1 MENYLPKY
9 SRQRSR
15 CAEII
20 MIRSLQSLRGIFAIL
35 IFLTHY
41 KIGDKAILPAG
52 GDCGVAFFI
61 MLSGFVLSA
70 GYAKSVTAGTF
81 RLKPFLQK
89 RLKKIYP
96 LHLFCFVWAV
106 ILYRY
111 FAVGTASSNLL
122 LLQSWVPDRSY
133 FFSYNAV
140 SWFLSDVFFFYL
152 LFPFLIARLVRS
164 AGGTSVFAVI
174 TVGYIV
180 ALSFIPA
187 DYLTAISYISPATR
201 LLDFVMGM
209 LLWKVYNS
217 RSVESLKTKLADCK
231 LGFAVSSLLEL
242 FAVITL
248 ILFILGYSDI
258 AECYSLAVYWWPVMA
273 LIILVFSFTD
283 NRIGL
288 IGRVLQWG
296 GVMSFGSISLGFYLV
311 HVLTI
316 HSCHVLINKF
326 EWHLP
331 DLCEFMIVF
340 FTATLLGILYNIVYR
355 NIISRGDA
363 K

>member
-1 MENYLPKY
+1 M
-9 SRQRSR
+9 
-15 CAEII
+15 
-20 MIRSLQSLRGIFAIL
+20 MIRSLQSLRGIFAFL

-41 KIGDKAILPAG
+41 KIGDRTILPAG
-52 GDCGVAFFI
+52 GDCGVTFFI

-70 GYAKSVTAGTF
+70 GYGKSVVSDTF

-96 LHLFCFVWAV
+96 LHLFCFIWAV

-111 FAVGTASSNLL
+111 FSVGTASANLL
-122 LLQSWVPDRSY
+122 LLQSWLPDRSY

-164 AGGTSVFAVI
+164 VGGTSVFAVI
-174 TVGYIV
+174 TVGYIA

-187 DYLTAISYISPATR
+187 DCLTAIVYICPATR

-217 RSVESLKTKLADCK
+217 RSVVSLKTKLADCK
-231 LGFAVSSLLEL
+231 SGFAVSSLLEIS
-242 FAVITL
+242 AVIIL
-248 ILFILGYSDI
+248 ILFITGYSDVS
-258 AECYSLAVYWWPVMA
+258 ECYSLAVYWWPVMA
-273 LIILVFSFTD
+273 LIILVFSLTD
-283 NRIGL
+283 GCTGL
-288 IGRVLQWG
+288 ISSVLQWG
-296 GVMSFGSISLGFYLV
+296 AVMSFGSISLGFYLV

-316 HSCHVLINKF
+316 HSCHILINKLG
-326 EWHLP
+326 WHLP
-331 DLCEFMIVF
+331 ALCEFLIILFV
-340 FTATLLGILYNIVYR
+340 ATFLGILYNFVYQKFILR
-355 NIISRGDA
+355 SNA